1 MRKLHQNLNV
11 IIIQQWHT
19 CTHTVTTV
27 VVVVGGDAGHTTT
40 RSLTAFPELTHGQ
53 GGAYDDVVCSS

>member
-19 CTHTVTTV
+19 CTHTVTT